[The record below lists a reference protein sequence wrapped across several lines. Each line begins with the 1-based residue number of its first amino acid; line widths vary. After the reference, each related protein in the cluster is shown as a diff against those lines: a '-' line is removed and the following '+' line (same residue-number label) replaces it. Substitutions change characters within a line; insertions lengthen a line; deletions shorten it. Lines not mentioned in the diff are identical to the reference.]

1 MTSQASAQA
10 AGNTWPRLI
19 NALINGTDLTA
30 GNTEWAMNSIM
41 SGEATPAQV
50 AGFLVAL
57 RSKGETVD
65 ELVGLVE
72 AMIANASP
80 IEIAGQ
86 KLDIVGTGGD
96 QQNTVNISTMAALI
110 AAGAGAKVVKHGNR
124 AASSTSG
131 SADVL
136 EALGVRLDLPIPRV
150 ALNAEEAGIT
160 FCFAQVFHPSMRHAA
175 VARRELGV
183 PTAFNFLGPMINPAH
198 VQASAVGV
206 ANERMAPLVAGV
218 LAKRGSRGLV
228 FRGNDGLDEL
238 TTTGPSRVWEI
249 RNGAVSE
256 EMFDPRDLGIRRATL
271 EELRGGDAAA
281 NAAVVRSVLA
291 GAPRSRARCGPA
303 ERRGRARGLR
313 PGCRRPVQR
322 ADGRGVE
329 AGGRVHRIG
338 CGRGRPGPLGRPALP
353 QLRFTTLTGDCRARL
368 IGRRYRRRPR
378 RVALL
383 FEAEGEG
390 RVQVVLGVGAEGDL
404 RGGVDDAGN
413 LGELVRD
420 DVRQILVLR
429 DPGDGNEIP
438 FAGDGIDLADALDG
452 GDLLRGLRDAGSVC
466 LNQDESGDHV

>member
-10 AGNTWPRLI
+10 AVNTWPRLI
-19 NALINGTDLTA
+19 NALIDGTDLTT
-30 GNTEWAMNSIM
+30 GNTQWAMNSIM

-65 ELVGLVE
+65 ELVGLVDS
-72 AMIANASP
+72 MIANASP
-80 IEIAGQ
+80 IDIAGQ

-136 EALGVRLDLPIPRV
+136 EALGVRLDLPIERV
-150 ALNAEEAGIT
+150 SLNAEEAGIT

-206 ANERMAPLVAGV
+206 ANGRMAPLVAGV

-249 RNGAVSE
+249 RNGAVNE
-256 EMFDPRDLGIRRATL
+256 ETFDPQALGIRRGTL

-281 NAAVVRSVLA
+281 NAAVVRSVLGGGHGSARDAALLNAAA
-291 GAPRSRARCGPA
+291 GLVAFDLEAVGPFSERMAAALKRAEESIESGAASAVLDRW
-303 ERRGRARGLR
+303 
-313 PGCRRPVQR
+313 
-322 ADGRGVE
+322 
-329 AGGRVHRIG
+329 
-338 CGRGRPGPLGRPALP
+338 
-353 QLRFTTLTGDCRARL
+353 
-368 IGRRYRRRPR
+368 
-378 RVALL
+378 VALS
-383 FEAEGEG
+383 
-390 RVQVVLGVGAEGDL
+390 R
-404 RGGVDDAGN
+404 
-413 LGELVRD
+413 
-420 DVRQILVLR
+420 
-429 DPGDGNEIP
+429 
-438 FAGDGIDLADALDG
+438 
-452 GDLLRGLRDAGSVC
+452 S
-466 LNQDESGDHV
+466 

>member
-1 MTSQASAQA
+1 VTHQASAQA

-19 NALINGTDLTA
+19 NALINGTDLTT

-41 SGEATPAQV
+41 SGEASPAQV

-65 ELVGLVE
+65 ELAGLVE

-80 IEIAGQ
+80 IDIAGE

-136 EALGVRLDLPIPRV
+136 EALGVRLDLPVPRV

-206 ANERMAPLVAGV
+206 ANAQMAPLVAGV

-238 TTTGPSRVWEI
+238 TTTGPSHVWEI
-249 RNGAVSE
+249 RNGEVAE
-256 EMFDPRDLGIRRATL
+256 ETFDPRALGIRQATL
-271 EELRGGDAAA
+271 EELRGGDAVA
-281 NAAVVRSVLA
+281 NAAVVRAVLSGAPGPARDAALLNAAAGLVSFDLDAVGPLTERMA
-291 GAPRSRARCGPA
+291 GAMKRAEESIASGAAAAVLDRW
-303 ERRGRARGLR
+303 
-313 PGCRRPVQR
+313 
-322 ADGRGVE
+322 
-329 AGGRVHRIG
+329 
-338 CGRGRPGPLGRPALP
+338 
-353 QLRFTTLTGDCRARL
+353 
-368 IGRRYRRRPR
+368 
-378 RVALL
+378 VALSQ
-383 FEAEGEG
+383 G
-390 RVQVVLGVGAEGDL
+390 
-404 RGGVDDAGN
+404 
-413 LGELVRD
+413 
-420 DVRQILVLR
+420 
-429 DPGDGNEIP
+429 
-438 FAGDGIDLADALDG
+438 
-452 GDLLRGLRDAGSVC
+452 
-466 LNQDESGDHV
+466 